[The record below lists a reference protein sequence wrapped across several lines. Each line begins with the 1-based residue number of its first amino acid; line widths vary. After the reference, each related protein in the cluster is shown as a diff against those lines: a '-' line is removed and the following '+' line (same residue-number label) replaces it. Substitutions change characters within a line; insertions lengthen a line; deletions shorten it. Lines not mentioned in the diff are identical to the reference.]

1 MNASSPRRPP
11 GGLAIVVSGM
21 IGGDPCQG
29 GATWAV
35 LQYILGLRQLGHDV
49 CFIEPMAA
57 DKLQPHGMDLPCST
71 NAAYFRSVVRQF
83 DLESRAALLLTG
95 TKQTVGVPYD
105 ELRRIAGEADC
116 LVAPWDARNRPRGR
130 GPCRAWTSPPGLVG

>member
-1 MNASSPRRPP
+1 MPGVALSSSSEHRPFR
-11 GGLAIVVSGM
+11 GLTIIVAGM
-21 IGGDPCQG
+21 IAGDPYQG

-49 CFIEPMAA
+49 CFIEPVAA
-57 DKLQPHGMDLPCST
+57 YKLQPRGTDLPCST

-95 TKQTVGVPYD
+95 TTQTVGVPYD
-105 ELRRIAGEADC
+105 DLRRIAGEADC
-116 LVAPWDARNRPRGR
+116 LINISGMLADPAL
-130 GPCRAWTSPPGLVG
+130 TE